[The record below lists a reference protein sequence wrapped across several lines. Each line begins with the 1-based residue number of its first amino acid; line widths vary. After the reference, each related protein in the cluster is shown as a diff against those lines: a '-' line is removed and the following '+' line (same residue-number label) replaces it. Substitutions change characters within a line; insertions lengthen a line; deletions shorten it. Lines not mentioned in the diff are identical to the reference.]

1 MTLEGKQMAWDASLN
16 EDLQQ
21 RWEKWEEERLVDIL
35 YHNQL
40 HFEVHA
46 FSVPLQKELKLSG
59 SLPFW
64 DHSMTGSSQ
73 KSSRNWLAHT
83 LLRGRLF
90 KA

>member
-1 MTLEGKQMAWDASLN
+1 MAWDASLN

-46 FSVPLQKELKLSG
+46 FSDASAIKLSG

-83 LLRGRLF
+83 WLRGRLF